1 MVPSLLCL
9 AEEKLAETDVGVLG
23 EEDEVAGLID
33 GDLEEKTLNGFG
45 FGRSTTLPEKKM
57 IIN

>member
-1 MVPSLLCL
+1 M
-9 AEEKLAETDVGVLG
+9 GVLG

-45 FGRSTTLPEKKM
+45 FGRSTTLPEKEM
-57 IIN
+57 IINWIKSFKKTKNILPI

>member
-1 MVPSLLCL
+1 M
-9 AEEKLAETDVGVLG
+9 LG

-45 FGRSTTLPEKKM
+45 FGRSTTLPEKEM
-57 IIN
+57 VINWIKS